1 MSNKNIIDS
10 LKFKS
15 SQVKIGVT
23 NALRQEIK
31 ERKKSDEGPSEIS
44 LSSQSLQSK

>member
-1 MSNKNIIDS
+1 MSSKNIIDS
-10 LKFKS
+10 FKFKS

-23 NALRQEIK
+23 NALRQQEIK

-44 LSSQSLQSK
+44 LSS